1 MKKIIVSLFIVSIS
15 FLCAGNYPEDQLS
28 VSARTTSNG
37 AKVERFRFE
46 NFPEL
51 EVVRHTMRKIPG
63 VHYFVTDYI
72 ENGGVKYYRIYSCA
86 CCLTY
91 EQMLN
96 HSNGNVLST
105 SDLMLIH
112 KIGNPTGQMLRDPWE
127 QDIIPLPGK
136 SSDYTDGPR
145 ELLLASL

>member
-37 AKVERFRFE
+37 AKVERFRFKDFHDIE
-46 NFPEL
+46 M
-51 EVVRHTMRKIPG
+51 VIYTMQEMSG
-63 VHYFVTDYI
+63 VHYFVTDYVK
-72 ENGGVKYYRIYSCA
+72 EGGVNYYRMYSCN
-86 CCLTY
+86 CCPAHKQVIRL
-91 EQMLN
+91 
-96 HSNGNVLST
+96 GNNEVLST

-112 KIGNPTGQMLRDPWE
+112 KIGDPTGQMLRDPWE
-127 QDIIPLPGK
+127 QDIISLPGK
-136 SSDYTDGPR
+136 SSDYKSGPR

>member
-1 MKKIIVSLFIVSIS
+1 MKKIILSLFMVGIS
-15 FLCAGNYPEDQLS
+15 FLFAGNYPDDQS
-28 VSARTTSNG
+28 GVSARTGT
-37 AKVERFRFE
+37 KVERFRFE

-51 EVVRHTMRKIPG
+51 EVVRHTMREIPG

-72 ENGGVKYYRIYSCA
+72 KKGGVKYYRMYSCA
-86 CCLTY
+86 CCLAQ
-91 EQMLN
+91 EQVIR
-96 HSNGNVLST
+96 SRNGEVLSA

-127 QDIIPLPGK
+127 QDIAPLAGK
-136 SSDYTDGPR
+136 SSDYTGGPR

>member
-1 MKKIIVSLFIVSIS
+1 MKKIIVSLLVSS
-15 FLCAGNYPEDQLS
+15 LGFLCVGDLNDQSS

-37 AKVERFRFE
+37 AKVERFRFD

-51 EVVRHTMRKIPG
+51 EVVHHITREIPG
-63 VHYFVTDYI
+63 VHYFLSDYI
-72 ENGGVKYYRIYSCA
+72 ENGGVKYYRMYWCT
-86 CCLTY
+86 CCLGHK
-91 EQMLN
+91 QVIRRG
-96 HSNGNVLST
+96 NGEVLST

-112 KIGNPTGQMLRDPWE
+112 KIGNPTGETLPKPWK

-136 SSDYTDGPR
+136 SSDYEGGPR